1 MRINILAL
9 IFFSS
14 TVCANHDDLETLV
27 RELTERLSVLEQKS
41 LHHEERI
48 EQLEGDSFKFTSE
61 DPTETEGPSTPPSS
75 TPDPEEPTTTPEP
88 DDSIEE
94 RISKLEQLSRIGTLR
109 SCSEYARYGLE
120 ETGAYIIDP
129 DGPLIGQE
137 PFQVFCNFTSGSTEI
152 YHDTE

>member
-1 MRINILAL
+1 MRIHILAL

-27 RELTERLSVLEQKS
+27 RELTERLSVLEQKF

-48 EQLEGDSFKFTSE
+48 EQLEADDSFKFTSE
-61 DPTETEGPSTPPSS
+61 DPTVDPTPFSS
-75 TPDPEEPTTTPEP
+75 SPDPEEPTTTPEP

-137 PFQVFCNFTSGSTEI
+137 PFQVFCNFTSGRN
-152 YHDTE
+152 

>member
-1 MRINILAL
+1 MRIHILAL

-14 TVCANHDDLETLV
+14 TVCANHDDLESVV

-48 EQLEGDSFKFTSE
+48 EQLEADDSFKFTSE
-61 DPTETEGPSTPPSS
+61 DPTEGPSNTTSPSP

-137 PFQVFCNFTSGSTEI
+137 PFQVFCNFTSGRN
-152 YHDTE
+152 